1 MEPRVATADDADEV
15 GRIIAAGF
23 LADPVM
29 GWVFS
34 EPDRAAKLEVMFA
47 FLARE
52 AQVPLGAT
60 WISDGAAC
68 AWTPPDPPPWPE
80 ERGVR
85 FYEALQPVVADG
97 DLGRLGQLDEA
108 MAAHHPG
115 EPHWYLGVI
124 ATIPERHGQGLGS
137 ELLHT
142 SMRRIDDEGM
152 PCYLESSNPRNVSI
166 YLRHGFEVTGE
177 IALPDGGPSMTKMWR
192 RPVGPLG

>member
-1 MEPRVATADDADEV
+1 
-15 GRIIAAGF
+15 
-23 LADPVM
+23 M
-29 GWVFS
+29 GWVFP
-34 EPDRAAKLEVMFA
+34 EQGRADKLGVMFG

-85 FYEALQPVVADG
+85 FYEELQPVVADA
-97 DLGRLGQLDEA
+97 DLRRLGQLDEA
-108 MAAHHPG
+108 MAAHHPK

-124 ATIPERHGQGLGS
+124 ATVPERQGQGLGS
-137 ELLHT
+137 ELLHE
-142 SMRRIDDEGM
+142 SMRRIDDEAM

-166 YLRHGFEVTGE
+166 YLRHGFDVTGE
-177 IALPDGGPSMTKMWR
+177 ITLPDGGPSMTKMWR
-192 RPVGPLG
+192 HPVGPLG